1 MIGQKT
7 CQWEQETRIFVEVI
21 SLFMRIIQRSVIYIF
36 ITYLHCIEMTIAK
49 SPERLIRLDRSFSVT
64 DANV

>member
-21 SLFMRIIQRSVIYIF
+21 SLFMRVIQRFVIYIF

-49 SPERLIRLDRSFSVT
+49 SPERLIRLDRSFFVT